1 MFQAII
7 DCELRIEKDLNT
19 ILEGSVSSIFV
30 QDTPLVIGKMADG
43 ENVSRGER
51 GEGKRGPVPVAQE
64 RAREDEA
71 CTASEGA
78 RSVKGERVKPKTVEK

>member
-1 MFQAII
+1 
-7 DCELRIEKDLNT
+7 
-19 ILEGSVSSIFV
+19 
-30 QDTPLVIGKMADG
+30 MADG

-51 GEGKRGPVPVAQE
+51 GEGKKGPVPVAQE